1 MLSILFSEF
10 KEWGC
15 PNCGCDS
22 VTSGCF
28 SCGGVTSGT
37 CRHCKLTFEIRSD
50 NGKGIVQYGS
60 HPENPSDP
68 NSESVMEYAHRIAHP
83 RSGVSAGIGNQKTF
97 VQRKENTGV
106 LEVLDMIYLD
116 S

>member
-1 MLSILFSEF
+1 MLFSEF

-15 PNCGCDS
+15 PK
-22 VTSGCF
+22 TSGCF

-68 NSESVMEYAHRIAHP
+68 NSESVMEYAHP
-83 RSGVSAGIGNQKTF
+83 RSGVSAWEPKDI
-97 VQRKENTGV
+97 RPEM
-106 LEVLDMIYLD
+106 L
-116 S
+116 

>member
-1 MLSILFSEF
+1 MLSILYNEY

-22 VTSGCF
+22 AISGCF
-28 SCGGVTSGT
+28 SGGGVTTGT

-50 NGKGIVQYGS
+50 NGIGTVRYGS

-68 NSESVMEYAHRIAHP
+68 KSEYVMEYASRIPHP
-83 RSGVSAGIGNQKTF
+83 RSGIPAGIGNQRMF
-97 VQRKENTGV
+97 VQMKESIGV
-106 LEVLDMIYLD
+106 REELVMIYLD
-116 S
+116 L

>member
-1 MLSILFSEF
+1 MLSILYNEY

-22 VTSGCF
+22 AISGCF
-28 SCGGVTSGT
+28 SGGGVTTGT

-50 NGKGIVQYGS
+50 NGIGTVRYGS

-68 NSESVMEYAHRIAHP
+68 KSEYVMEYARRIPHP
-83 RSGVSAGIGNQKTF
+83 RSGTLGTVK
-97 VQRKENTGV
+97 VGV
-106 LEVLDMIYLD
+106 RIPQSRHLFPCSLVG
-116 S
+116 

>member
-37 CRHCKLTFEIRSD
+37 CRHCKLTFEIRSN

-83 RSGVSAGIGNQKTF
+83 RSGVSAWHWEPKDIRPEEGEYWRCWI
-97 VQRKENTGV
+97 
-106 LEVLDMIYLD
+106 
-116 S
+116 

>member
-1 MLSILFSEF
+1 MLSILYNEY

-22 VTSGCF
+22 AISGCF
-28 SCGGVTSGT
+28 SGGGVTTGT

-50 NGKGIVQYGS
+50 NGIGTVRYGS

-68 NSESVMEYAHRIAHP
+68 KSEYVMEYARRIPHP
-83 RSGVSAGIGNQKTF
+83 RSGIPACHTGSNPVGVTMYPSSGSCWGIF
-97 VQRKENTGV
+97 C
-106 LEVLDMIYLD
+106 LI
-116 S
+116 

>member
-15 PNCGCDS
+15 PNCGCDQWL
-22 VTSGCF
+22 F
-28 SCGGVTSGT
+28 LLLTSGT

-60 HPENPSDP
+60 HPENPSD
-68 NSESVMEYAHRIAHP
+68 SESVMDHRHP
-83 RSGVSAGIGNQKTF
+83 RSGVSAWHWEPKDIRPEEGEY
-97 VQRKENTGV
+97 QRCW
-106 LEVLDMIYLD
+106 I
-116 S
+116 

>member
-68 NSESVMEYAHRIAHP
+68 KSEYVMEYARRIPHP
-83 RSGVSAGIGNQKTF
+83 RSGIPAGIGNQRMF

>member
-1 MLSILFSEF
+1 MLSILYNEY

-22 VTSGCF
+22 AISGCF
-28 SCGGVTSGT
+28 SGGGVTTGT

-50 NGKGIVQYGS
+50 NGIGTVRYGS

-68 NSESVMEYAHRIAHP
+68 KSEYVMEYARRIQGLVFQP
-83 RSGVSAGIGNQKTF
+83 GIGNQRMF

>member
-37 CRHCKLTFEIRSD
+37 CDEDTLIKEI
-50 NGKGIVQYGS
+50 NNENNLVWLCPNHHIMLEKGLIS
-60 HPENPSDP
+60 
-68 NSESVMEYAHRIAHP
+68 
-83 RSGVSAGIGNQKTF
+83 
-97 VQRKENTGV
+97 
-106 LEVLDMIYLD
+106 LE
-116 S
+116 